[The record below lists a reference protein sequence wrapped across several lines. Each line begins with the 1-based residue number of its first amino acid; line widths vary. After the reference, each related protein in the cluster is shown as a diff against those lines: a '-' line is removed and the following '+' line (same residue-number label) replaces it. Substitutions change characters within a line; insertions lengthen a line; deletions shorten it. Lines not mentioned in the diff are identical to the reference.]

1 MCVRST
7 LKATESIAH
16 LFFLSKTRE
25 RKKQTENGVHGQA
38 ELTLTEMRGLALAL
52 ERQTSASYI
61 PK

>member
-1 MCVRST
+1 MCVVRST

-38 ELTLTEMRGLALAL
+38 ELTLTEMRGLAL

>member
-1 MCVRST
+1 VCEIDPEGNREHRS
-7 LKATESIAH
+7 S
-16 LFFLSKTRE
+16 FFFSKTKE